1 MTLEQSEFIENLA
14 HQYTKHMMNLTYR
27 RIGDIDTACDLVQE
41 TFLIACCKAN
51 CVCNHINP
59 PGWLF
64 FTLNNLILREITR
77 QKREIPSDRVEDFFL
92 EMDEIEL
99 PLEMYIPG
107 TLSKIDREII
117 LWRVKDGLSIKEIS
131 ALRGISEAA
140 CRKQISRA
148 FQRCRKELEKSL
160 K

>member
-1 MTLEQSEFIENLA
+1 
-14 HQYTKHMMNLTYR
+14 
-27 RIGDIDTACDLVQE
+27 
-41 TFLIACCKAN
+41 
-51 CVCNHINP
+51 
-59 PGWLF
+59 
-64 FTLNNLILREITR
+64 
-77 QKREIPSDRVEDFFL
+77 
-92 EMDEIEL
+92 MDEIEL